1 MSVKRELRKIS
12 TKISR
17 LYQKEINRK
26 DLIDTGA
33 LVRSF
38 DTNIKMDK
46 KGNLS
51 VKVKCMYYY
60 QYLNEPFELDY
71 DIFRS
76 KEYDEIQDELISV
89 MIANLLIKFPEQF
102 KDRDSVEYNFKYF
115 PK

>member
-12 TKISR
+12 TKLSR

-26 DLIDTGA
+26 NLIDTGA

-38 DTNIKMDK
+38 DTTIKISK
-46 KGNLS
+46 KGD
-51 VKVKCMYYY
+51 VDIKVKCMYYY

-76 KEYDEIQDELISV
+76 KEYDEIQDELVSV
-89 MIANLLIKFPEQF
+89 MIASLIIKFPEQF
-102 KDRDSVEYNFKYF
+102 KDKDTVEYSFKYF

>member
-71 DIFRS
+71 DIFKS
-76 KEYDEIQDELISV
+76 KEYSKIQDELVDV
-89 MIANLLIKFPEQF
+89 MTNYLLVNKDKLF
-102 KDRDSVEYNFKYF
+102 KSTETVEYNFKYF